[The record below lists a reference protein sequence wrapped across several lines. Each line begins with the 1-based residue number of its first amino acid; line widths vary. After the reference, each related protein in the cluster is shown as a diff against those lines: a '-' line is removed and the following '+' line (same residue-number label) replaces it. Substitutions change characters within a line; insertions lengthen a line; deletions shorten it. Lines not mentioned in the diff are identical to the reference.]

1 MDNIVL
7 SIVVPV
13 YNVENYIEGC
23 INSVIENYCN
33 GVEVILVD
41 DGSKDSSSKIC
52 DKYVEKYDYI
62 SVIHKE
68 NGGLS
73 SARNAGIRK
82 SKGNYIW
89 FIDSDDYIKEGS
101 IEKIIK
107 YTLNNTD
114 LILGSYCDV
123 LPNGNVIEDNLDEPQ
138 KDIKA
143 YEYFYNI
150 GSTSYAA
157 FRSICKR
164 SFLLENNLFFTEG
177 IYHEDEDWTPRVLC
191 NAKTFCVMP
200 GTIYYYR
207 VGNPQ
212 SIITT
217 PNPKKIY
224 DKILVATRI
233 YNRIKDE
240 NIEGI
245 KKEFLE
251 YRMEHN
257 FIAAIN
263 EVVLYNS
270 EERKKIVKAIKDKM
284 YLISRLKT
292 NKSRRIVN
300 VIKLIGVGNTSR
312 LLRIRNKSKKY
323 ISKK

>member
-1 MDNIVL
+1 MDNIIL
-7 SIVVPV
+7 SIVIPV
-13 YNVENYIEGC
+13 YNVEKYIDGC
-23 INSVIENYCN
+23 INSIIENYCN

-41 DGSKDSSSKIC
+41 DGSKDNSSKIC
-52 DKYVEKYDYI
+52 DKYVEKYQYI

-82 SKGNYIW
+82 AKGDYIW
-89 FIDSDDYIKEGS
+89 FVDSDDYVKEGS
-101 IEKIIK
+101 IEKIINH
-107 YTLNNTD
+107 TLNNTN

-123 LPNGNVIEDNLDEPQ
+123 LPNGDVIEDNLEKPE
-138 KDIKA
+138 KDIEA

-191 NAKTFCVMP
+191 KAKTFCIIP

-217 PNPKKIY
+217 PNSKKIY

-233 YNRIKDE
+233 YNRIEDE
-240 NIEGI
+240 NIAGI
-245 KKEFLE
+245 KKDFLE

-263 EVVLYNS
+263 EIVLYS
-270 EERKKIVKAIKDKM
+270 GEERKKIVKEIKDKM
-284 YLISRLKT
+284 YLINGLKT
-292 NKSRRIVN
+292 SKSREIVST
-300 VIKLIGVGNTSR
+300 IKLIGIENTSR
-312 LLRIRNKSKKY
+312 LLRIRNKLKKY

>member
-13 YNVENYIEGC
+13 YNVEKYIDGC

-33 GVEVILVD
+33 GIEVILVD
-41 DGSKDSSSKIC
+41 DGSKDSSSKTC
-52 DKYVEKYDYI
+52 DEYAAKYDYI

-82 SKGNYIW
+82 AQGEYIW
-89 FIDSDDYIKEGS
+89 FIDSDDYVKDGS

-107 YTLNNTD
+107 YTYNNTD

-123 LPNGNVIEDNLDEPQ
+123 LPNGQIIEDELPQ
-138 KDIKA
+138 PEKGLKA

-150 GSTSYAA
+150 GSCSYAA
-157 FRSICKR
+157 VRSVCKR
-164 SFLLENNLFFTEG
+164 SFILENNLFFTEG

-191 NAKTFCVMP
+191 SAKTFCVMT
-200 GTIYYYR
+200 GTVYYYR

-224 DKILVATRI
+224 DKLFVATRM
-233 YNRIKDE
+233 YDRIKDE
-240 NIEGI
+240 KIDGI
-245 KKEFLE
+245 KKSFLQ

-257 FIAAIN
+257 FTAAIN
-263 EVVLYNS
+263 EVVLYNGS
-270 EERKKIVKAIKDKM
+270 ERNKIVKAIKDKI
-284 YLISRLKT
+284 YLLDEVDT
-292 NKSRRIVN
+292 TKSKLILN
-300 VIKLIGVGNTSR
+300 SIKLIGIENTSR
-312 LLRIRNKSKKY
+312 LLRVRNKSKKY
-323 ISKK
+323 LKK

>member
-1 MDNIVL
+1 MDSIIL

-13 YNVENYIEGC
+13 YNVEKYIHGC
-23 INSVIENYCN
+23 INSIIDNFYN
-33 GVEVILVD
+33 GIEVILVD

-52 DKYVEKYDYI
+52 DEYVTKYDYI

-73 SARNAGIRK
+73 SARNTGIRK
-82 SKGNYIW
+82 ANGEYIW
-89 FIDSDDYIKEGS
+89 FVDSDDYIKEGS

-107 YTLNNTD
+107 NINNHMD

-123 LPNGNVIEDNLDEPQ
+123 LPSGDIIEDGLLEPE
-138 KDIKA
+138 KGIKA

-150 GSTSYAA
+150 GSCSYAA
-157 FRSICKR
+157 FRLICKR
-164 SFLLENNLFFTEG
+164 SFILENNLFFTEG

-191 NAKTFCVMP
+191 SATSFCVIP
-200 GTIYYYR
+200 GTIYYYK

-224 DKILVATRI
+224 DKLFVATRI
-233 YNRIKDE
+233 YDRIKDE
-240 NIEGI
+240 NIGGI
-245 KKEFLE
+245 KKNFLQ

-263 EVVLYNS
+263 EVVLYNGS
-270 EERKKIVKAIKDKM
+270 ERNKILKAIKDKI
-284 YLISRLKT
+284 YLIDGIDTK
-292 NKSRRIVN
+292 KSKMILN
-300 VIKLIGVGNTSR
+300 SIKLIGIENTSR
-312 LLRIRNKSKKY
+312 LLRLRNKSKQY
-323 ISKK
+323 IKK